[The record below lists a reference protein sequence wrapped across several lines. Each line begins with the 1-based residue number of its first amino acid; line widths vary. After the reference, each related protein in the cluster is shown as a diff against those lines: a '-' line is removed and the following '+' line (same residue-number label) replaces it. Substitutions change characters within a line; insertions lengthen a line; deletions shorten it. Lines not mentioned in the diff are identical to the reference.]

1 MSDEQTTDA
10 RHISDTER
18 IRQVDLQKEMQRSYL
33 DYAMSVIVGR
43 ALPDDATASS
53 PSTVAYSMR

>member
-18 IRQVDLQKEMQRSYL
+18 IRQVEVKATVPLGACLLPAFVLTGVVPLVAGAALQL
-33 DYAMSVIVGR
+33 LG
-43 ALPDDATASS
+43 
-53 PSTVAYSMR
+53 